1 MALNKL
7 EQLTAYRNFLDGLEE
22 LKLEDKFPNVYIS
35 LFDYWKIREEKNRID
50 KLIKIESCEHK
61 ETEEDYGR
69 DSHYSY
75 EITKCSDCGKQ
86 LKSVKV

>member
-1 MALNKL
+1 MALNTL
-7 EQLTAYRNFLDGLEE
+7 EQLIAYRSFLDGLEE
-22 LKLEDKFPNVYIS
+22 LKLEDKFPDIYVRLFNYWNIS
-35 LFDYWKIREEKNRID
+35 GEKNRID

-75 EITKCSDCGKQ
+75 EITKCSDCGKE